1 MRQSVRFLPRLVLLG
16 LAALLLGTAVGRA
29 EEFPP
34 DSVFTQIAA
43 NRDAYGRVVFIFGD
57 SVVMLC
63 SLTEVDFSAIKENA
77 NDQAYMVSAMAD
89 LMRDQEK
96 IKGKGTDPL
105 WPMHSLASSMNFQF
119 AAAGLLDTPD
129 GGDTVPAARL
139 VAAYAG
145 ALGQP
150 FAKDVEARA
159 GHLAELAKDGVI
171 RDGDVVILEDAGFHG
186 QNPDAYEANWM
197 VLGRAV
203 LENVAATVVMCDMFD
218 AIPDGSIMGVPAE
231 AFRFEALF
239 PSKVPEGK
247 RSHNQALRAAA
258 AKLAALPDSKGKVVL
273 LDLRARMDAF
283 KAALAEGLGGEA
295 IMPEGIHPSPWGVA
309 FMSRE
314 YLRAI
319 GLAPQLTNPSPYLDM
334 LAANADRLSQ
344 PKRPVDAGKVRP
356 FIEAWLLP

>member
-1 MRQSVRFLPRLVLLG
+1 MFQSVRFLPRLFLLG
-16 LAALLLGTAVGRA
+16 LAVLLLGTAVGRA

-34 DSVFTQIAA
+34 DAVFKQIAA

-63 SLTEVDFSAIKENA
+63 SLTEVDFSAIKENS

-89 LMRDQEK
+89 LMRDKEK
-96 IKGKGTDPL
+96 AKGKGTDPL

-129 GGDTVPAARL
+129 GGDTVPAARV

-150 FAKDVEARA
+150 FPKDVEARA
-159 GHLAELAKDGVI
+159 DQLAGLAKDGVI

-186 QNPDAYEANWM
+186 QDPDAYEANWLR
-197 VLGRAV
+197 LGRSI
-203 LENVAATVVMCDMFD
+203 LENVGATVIMCDMFD

-239 PSKVPEGK
+239 PSNVPEGK

-273 LDLRARMDAF
+273 LDLRPRMNAF
-283 KAALAEGLGGEA
+283 KAALTAELGGEA

-309 FMSRE
+309 FMGRE
-314 YLRAI
+314 YLRAA
-319 GLAPQLTNPSPYLDM
+319 GLAPQLTNPAPYVDR
-334 LAANADRLSQ
+334 LAANAGRLSQ
-344 PKRPVDAGKVRP
+344 PCRPAPADKARP
-356 FIEAWLLP
+356 FIEAWIVP

>member
-1 MRQSVRFLPRLVLLG
+1 MFQSVRFPPRLVLLG
-16 LAALLLGTAVGRA
+16 LAALLLGTVAGRA

-34 DSVFTQIAA
+34 DPVFTQIAG
-43 NRDAYGRVVFIFGD
+43 NRDAYGRVVFLFGD

-96 IKGKGTDPL
+96 NKGKGTDPL
-105 WPMHSLASSMNFQF
+105 WPMHSLASAMNFQF

-139 VAAYAG
+139 AAAYGG

-150 FAKDVEARA
+150 FPKEVEVRA
-159 GHLAELAKDGVI
+159 AHLAALARDGII
-171 RDGDVVILEDAGFHG
+171 RDGDVVIFEDAGFHG
-186 QNPDAYEANWM
+186 QDPDAYEANWL

-239 PSKVPEGK
+239 PSKVPGGR

-258 AKLAALPDSKGKVVL
+258 ATLAALPKSKGKVVL
-273 LDLRARMDAF
+273 LDLRSRMDAF
-283 KAALAEGLGGEA
+283 KAALAAELGGEA
-295 IMPEGIHPSPWGVA
+295 LMPEGIHPSPWGVA
-309 FMSRE
+309 FMGRE
-314 YLRAI
+314 YLRAAGI
-319 GLAPQLTNPSPYLDM
+319 APQLTNPAPYVDM
-334 LAANADRLSQ
+334 LAASAARLSQ
-344 PKRPVDAGKVRP
+344 PGRPVPADKARP
-356 FIEAWLLP
+356 FIEAWIVP